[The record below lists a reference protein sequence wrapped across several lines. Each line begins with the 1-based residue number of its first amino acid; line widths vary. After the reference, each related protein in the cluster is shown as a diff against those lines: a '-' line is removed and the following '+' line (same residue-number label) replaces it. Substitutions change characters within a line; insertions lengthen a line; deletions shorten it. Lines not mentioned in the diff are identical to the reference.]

1 MRSIRVLSKC
11 HFFGNEIE
19 NSQLIFRSGKIEG
32 RNHKAAHWSL
42 IRCEIGFKC
51 FFLSSQGVPGYKSH
65 KRIITRNV
73 NCQLGVK
80 FIQFDFKT
88 LTKYKWNWNVIR
100 IYLGLSVNTKNLH
113 VEIICRIL
121 RQISSCGLNY
131 SKIPNY
137 SLTSDLGNSVFP
149 IPFRFASR
157 HQLCEIWNTL

>member
-1 MRSIRVLSKC
+1 M
-11 HFFGNEIE
+11 
-19 NSQLIFRSGKIEG
+19 
-32 RNHKAAHWSL
+32 SL
-42 IRCEIGFKC
+42 LWKWNWKLTINLQIGCEIGFKC

-65 KRIITRNV
+65 KRMVTRNV

-131 SKIPNY
+131 SKIFKYRIIHSPLIWETQPIQ
-137 SLTSDLGNSVFP
+137 SRSDSPRDINFAKYETPYNLHLNS
-149 IPFRFASR
+149 RG
-157 HQLCEIWNTL
+157 WGG